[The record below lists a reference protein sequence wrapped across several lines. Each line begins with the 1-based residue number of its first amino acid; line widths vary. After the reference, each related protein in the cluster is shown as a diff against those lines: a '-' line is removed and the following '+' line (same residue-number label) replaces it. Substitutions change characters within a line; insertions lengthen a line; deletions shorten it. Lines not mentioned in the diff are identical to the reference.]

1 VTHQHHDRFERVA
14 HGTPR
19 GVGVKRVVLRSASQR
34 VIVLLLVVAAESFG
48 LGAAEVLS
56 ESERAGYRIWLQS
69 QMDGATIYSAT
80 HVCN

>member
-1 VTHQHHDRFERVA
+1 
-14 HGTPR
+14 
-19 GVGVKRVVLRSASQR
+19 VLRSASQR

-80 HVCN
+80 DVCN